1 MQRQNRPTI
10 RFIHSLDDTKYLR
23 SDSPLRLTINS
34 MHHIHFL
41 FGFPRLLLCLIDLSV
56 MNRMLLVINIIV
68 SLLDFLVH
76 NIHGSALLVMKRPV
90 LLREDLQADLI
101 PAETTILIFKTEDKQ
116 VIGETVNLH
125 GGFVRVLSRDIQ
137 STLEEFALSDTQY
150 HFLETEMVFIERRTF
165 RKIKLFFIL

>member
-10 RFIHSLDDTKYLR
+10 RFIHSLDDTKYLS
-23 SDSPLRLTINS
+23 SDPPLRLTVNS

-41 FGFPRLLLCLIDLSV
+41 FGFPSLLLCLIDLSV

-68 SLLDFLVH
+68 RLLDFLVH
-76 NIHGSALLVMKRPV
+76 NIHGSALLIMKGPV

-101 PAETTILIFKTEDKQ
+101 PAKTTILIFKTEDKQ
-116 VIGETVNLH
+116 VIRETVNLH

-137 STLEEFALSDTQY
+137 SALEEFALSDTQY
-150 HFLETEMVFIERRTF
+150 HFLETEMIFIERSTF